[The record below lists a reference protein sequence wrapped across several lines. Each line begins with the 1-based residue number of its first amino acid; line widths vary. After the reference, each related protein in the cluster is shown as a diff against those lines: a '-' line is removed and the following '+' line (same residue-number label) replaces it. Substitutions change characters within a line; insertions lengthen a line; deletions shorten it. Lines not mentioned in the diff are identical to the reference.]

1 MKTISPALA
10 AHLAGGATTLCH
22 CWRLRRRDGAT
33 LGFTDHDRDLA
44 FDGLVFEAAAGLT
57 ASAVETSAGLAV
69 DNLDVVGALASERLN
84 DGDLAAGLYDDA
96 AIEIWRVNWQAVDER
111 VLMRKGNLGEVS
123 RGATGFSAEVRGL
136 AHRLNQPVGR
146 LFQFTCD
153 ADLGDARCG
162 LDIGTLTATGT
173 ILAVEENRIFS
184 VSGIESFAEGWFER
198 GRLAFTS
205 GANAG
210 AGMEVKFHAPAPG
223 GGAAIYG
230 LGASAPGGATVELW
244 QPMARDVGVGDTFEL
259 TAGCDKLFSTCRDK
273 FSNAVNFRGFPHMPG
288 NDFVVSYASSGEV
301 NDGSGRN

>member
-1 MKTISPALA
+1 MKSLSPELA

-22 CWRLRRRDGAT
+22 CWKLTRRDGVAV
-33 LGFTDHDRDLA
+33 GFTDHDRDLA
-44 FDGLVFEAAAGLT
+44 FGGMTFEAAAGFT
-57 ASAVETSAGLAV
+57 ASAVETSTGLAV
-69 DNLDVVGALASERLN
+69 DNLDVLGALASDRLN

-96 AIEIWRVNWQAVDER
+96 DIEIWRVNWQAVDER

-123 RGATGFSAEVRGL
+123 RGTTGFAAEVRGL

-173 ILAVEENRIFS
+173 ILAVEENRIFT

-198 GRLAFTS
+198 GRLGFTS

-210 AGMEVKFHAPAPG
+210 AGMEVKLHT
-223 GGAAIYG
+223 
-230 LGASAPGGATVELW
+230 SAPGGALVELW
-244 QPMARDVGVGDTFEL
+244 QPMARDVAAGDTFAL
-259 TAGCDKLFSTCRDK
+259 TAGCDKFFSTCREK
-273 FSNAVNFRGFPHMPG
+273 FSNVVNFRGFPHMPG

-301 NDGSGRN
+301 NDGGARN